1 MCRTNISLAWSPAG
15 VDARRSSAA
24 RLAGQALEGEFSVEK
39 LEDAVEELRERC
51 AAAEQR
57 IRDSSSVP
65 PAVMAPQ
72 ADAPLQNLRQAVDQL
87 QLAVERK
94 QRTTQALRL
103 QISFSTV
110 HELSIQ
116 EKQSLVHCM
125 SLRRQLAAIDPE
137 AFDTTLGAASK
148 LGILDSGG
156 GNGGD
161 NCVDGGGSGDGG
173 GAMADGWSELSAFV
187 AGAAAEVDSLE
198 LQVADPL
205 EALSAAPSEAV
216 AVKANSEAGAQADE
230 HGELLRQVED
240 AKAELAKLRDAH
252 ESAGSAKADG
262 EALRQSLKRLQEE
275 VSGLL
280 DAKSTLEAEIDE
292 LQRELARSKVAPW
305 SRAAAT

>member
-148 LGILDSGG
+148 LGIL
-156 GNGGD
+156 
-161 NCVDGGGSGDGG
+161 
-173 GAMADGWSELSAFV
+173 
-187 AGAAAEVDSLE
+187 EVDSLE
-198 LQVADPL
+198 LQVADLL

-262 EALRQSLKRLQEE
+262 EALRQSLRRLQEE

-292 LQRELARSKVAPW
+292 LQRELARSKVAPR